1 MTKEHSL
8 KTIREQSALA
18 ETYVGDGAYITAAS
32 VLRRLADQLQAKGEA
47 AAAELAQHMRSPGPK
62 PATVT
67 VDGEAVPFDQLR
79 PAMTKARKRSAA
91 RRNPE
96 AQAAY
101 DREWGTDN
109 GFASWDDQ
117 RSAGEY

>member
-8 KTIREQSALA
+8 RVVREQTALA

-47 AAAELAQHMRSPGPK
+47 AAADLAKHMNAS
-62 PATVT
+62 
-67 VDGEAVPFDQLR
+67 D
-79 PAMTKARKRSAA
+79 RKRAA
-91 RRNPE
+91 FDAPTKPKRRTQRRNME

-101 DREWGTDN
+101 DDANGTDN
-109 GFASWDDQ
+109 GFARWDDQ